1 MNCCPITFGL
11 RKPNLICLTR
21 KNQGIQVDNPAA
33 RSLFFSYRSYIQFL
47 PTQEVLMAEN
57 DMDLVQRL
65 SEENPIFRKLHE
77 QHLLFEKQLQDMDD
91 RTYLTPEEDLER
103 KKIQKL
109 KLAGK
114 DEMEAILRD
123 YRQ

>member
-1 MNCCPITFGL
+1 
-11 RKPNLICLTR
+11 
-21 KNQGIQVDNPAA
+21 
-33 RSLFFSYRSYIQFL
+33 
-47 PTQEVLMAEN
+47 MAEN

-65 SEENPIFRKLHE
+65 SEENPRFRKLHE
-77 QHLLFEKQLQDMDD
+77 QHLLFEKQLQELDD
-91 RTYLTPEEDLER
+91 RNYLTPEEDFER

-114 DEMEAILRD
+114 DEMEDILRD

>member
-1 MNCCPITFGL
+1 
-11 RKPNLICLTR
+11 
-21 KNQGIQVDNPAA
+21 
-33 RSLFFSYRSYIQFL
+33 
-47 PTQEVLMAEN
+47 MAEN

-77 QHLLFEKQLQDMDD
+77 QHLLFEKQLQDLDD
-91 RTYLTPEEDLER
+91 RTYLTPEEDFER

-114 DEMEAILRD
+114 DEMEDILRD